1 MGSARGYRLKSKCT
15 LRENYG
21 LKHFNTILNIYRSCY
36 RIRILNLPLV
46 SVPRIVQLHNS
57 FPINEASFFFGGIFL
72 FSLYSWTQSLCNYV
86 SIPVT
91 GKVNKD
97 WMEMGRNCYC
107 SRALGSF
114 VWFFLNFAWDTRLL
128 RKQDSISYPPGKKS
142 KTQQN
147 NISRIFWELTYT
159 HIALILW
166 HHRVLPLNHS

>member
-57 FPINEASFFFGGIFL
+57 FPINEASFFGGIFL

-114 VWFFLNFAWDTRLL
+114 VWFFWISRGTRDCYEN
-128 RKQDSISYPPGKKS
+128 RIQYPTPWKKS